1 MRIALVRHGQTDW
14 NAAQR
19 VQGATDVPLNDR
31 GRIQAQEA
39 GERLRDEG
47 DLWEGVVAS
56 PLDRA
61 SVTAEI
67 IADVLGLPMLGTY
80 DDLAERQYGVVEGL
94 NVFEARKQYSVGG
107 EWVGPGVELFEHL
120 QERALR
126 AIDLAATEHPI
137 DGLLIV
143 AHGTLIRSV
152 VDLLTGER
160 TQSIPNAASVRLE
173 GEPGRWSVTAGIVPA
188 DA

>member
-19 VQGATDVPLNDR
+19 VQGATDVPLNER

-39 GERLRDEG
+39 ADRLREEG
-47 DLWEGVVAS
+47 DRWEGIVAS
-56 PLDRA
+56 PLERA
-61 SVTAEI
+61 SVTGEI
-67 IADVLGLPMLGTY
+67 IAEALAVPMLGTY
-80 DDLAERQYGVVEGL
+80 DDLRERQYGVVEGL
-94 NVFEARKQYSVGG
+94 NVFEARKQYSVDG
-107 EWVGPGVELFEHL
+107 EWAGPGVELIEDL
-120 QERALR
+120 RERAMR